1 MESYQSVGIVIGII
15 GIVLGLVGS
24 FVQGWLAWVTI
35 VSIVGI
41 ILVLFNPKNHKGVGI
56 TLIVLGILGNLL
68 LIIPGIMAYRFKPIS
83 ESQYRPQIKQEGA
96 AREERI
102 HANPETQEQKYQ
114 EELEEVRAKLEADEK
129 RLAELELKKEDNE
142 NK

>member
-15 GIVLGLVGS
+15 GIILGLAGS

-68 LIIPGIMAYRFKPIS
+68 LIIPGIMAYRYKPESKS
-83 ESQYRPQIKQEGA
+83 EIK
-96 AREERI
+96 
-102 HANPETQEQKYQ
+102 P
-114 EELEEVRAKLEADEK
+114 
-129 RLAELELKKEDNE
+129 
-142 NK
+142 

>member
-15 GIVLGLVGS
+15 GIVLGVVGS
-24 FVQGWLAWVTI
+24 FVQGWLAWVAI

-68 LIIPGIMAYRFKPIS
+68 FLIPGIMAYRYKPKS
-83 ESQYRPQIKQEGA
+83 EGEIKPLSTEKGEHLEHMEPKRQE
-96 AREERI
+96 E
-102 HANPETQEQKYQ
+102 KYQ

-129 RLAELELKKEDNE
+129 RLAELERKKEDKE